1 MPPTRAQILAGMQST
16 VTDWRKD
23 HPKTKKPRKPPV
35 KRPRTLPG
43 TPVGLREKYRKTTLP
58 GRKITLPRGA
68 QTGSERK
75 WLLEELKK

>member
-1 MPPTRAQILAGMQST
+1 MPTRAQILAGLQST

-23 HPKTKKPRKPPV
+23 HPKTQKPRKPPV
-35 KRPRTLPG
+35 PRTLPG
-43 TPVGLREKYRKTTLP
+43 KPVGLRQKYRKITLP
-58 GRKITLPRGA
+58 GRRITLPRGA